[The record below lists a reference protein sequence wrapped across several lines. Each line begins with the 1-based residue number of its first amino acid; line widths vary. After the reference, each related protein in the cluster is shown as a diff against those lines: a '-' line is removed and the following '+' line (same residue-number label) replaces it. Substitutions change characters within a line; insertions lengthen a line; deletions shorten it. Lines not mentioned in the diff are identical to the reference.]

1 MGETLE
7 KFKHGTVIVLF
18 IIFIIM
24 LHVLVIAFYQK
35 VWIFEVPMVMRGN
48 DKVPNKNSLSIGLK
62 VLGVLSMASVVVF
75 WAGLAANSGGFKI
88 I

>member
-24 LHVLVIAFYQK
+24 LHVLMIAYDHN

-48 DKVPNKNSLSIGLK
+48 NKVPNKNSLSKGLK
-62 VLGVLSMASVVVF
+62 ALGVLSITSVVVF
-75 WAGLAANSGGFKI
+75 WAGLTANLGGFKI